1 MAFDD
6 VSDETDGLMAEGSIG
21 DKQSQINGGLLQLPS
36 YRRGEFVLDLLMPP
50 DTAHKRNVNGGQA
63 SADFLCSE
71 TRQSGHGKNDLGILP
86 RHRADARVMIDH
98 NLAWFGIGWNE
109 PVSKVFGGRKRF
121 LTIEP
126 QCGACQ

>member
-50 DTAHKRNVNGGQA
+50 DTAHKRNVNRGQA
-63 SADFLCSE
+63 SHDFFYSE
-71 TRQSGHGKNDLGILP
+71 TCQSGHGENDFGILP
-86 RHRADARVMIDH
+86 RHWTNARVVIDN
-98 NLAWFGIGWNE
+98 NLA
-109 PVSKVFGGRKRF
+109 
-121 LTIEP
+121 
-126 QCGACQ
+126 

>member
-50 DTAHKRNVNGGQA
+50 STAHKRHVNRGQA
-63 SADFLCSE
+63 SHDFLCSE
-71 TRQSGHGKNDLGILP
+71 TCQSGHGKNDLGILAW
-86 RHRADARVMIDH
+86 HRADARVVI
-98 NLAWFGIGWNE
+98 NNNVAWFGIGW
-109 PVSKVFGGRKRF
+109 
-121 LTIEP
+121 
-126 QCGACQ
+126 